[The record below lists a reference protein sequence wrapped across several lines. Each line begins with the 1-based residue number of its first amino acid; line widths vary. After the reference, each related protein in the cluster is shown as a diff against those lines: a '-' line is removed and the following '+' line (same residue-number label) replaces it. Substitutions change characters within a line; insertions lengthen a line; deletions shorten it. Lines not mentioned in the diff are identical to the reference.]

1 MTQPI
6 TSLNQK
12 TLLQIVQEVM
22 GDLGLPKPTSVIGNS
37 DKTVSMLLV
46 HATRI
51 GEQLAARDSMNEG
64 WPVLRKEYTFNLIGY
79 GGFTGNTTEGS
90 NVLTN
95 MSSVTNIAVGMI
107 GSSTEIPYG
116 ATVTAVDPVGMTVT
130 IDQNA
135 TSTAAGAL
143 FSFGDESYPIPADCD
158 HFITQT
164 GWDRSFRWQLV
175 GPLSPQEWQV
185 LKSGISPTGPRL
197 RYRIMGGR
205 IFVNPVPA
213 SLDNLVMEYYSTG
226 WCQSSTGTPQTSWQA
241 DTDTPTLQDRLFT
254 LGMLARFLNRKGLD
268 STAAEREYQEAVEA
282 AIGRAGGARVL
293 PLNARAEPPILLGS
307 ANIPDTGFGS

>member
-12 TLLQIVQEVM
+12 TLLQIIQEVM
-22 GDLGLPKPTSVIGNS
+22 GDLGLPKPLTVIGNT
-37 DKTVSMLLV
+37 DKTVGMLLV

-51 GEQLAARDSMNEG
+51 GEQLAAKGSMNEG
-64 WPVLRKEYTFNLIGY
+64 WPVLRKEYTFNLVGF
-79 GGFTGNTTEGS
+79 GGFTGNTTSGS
-90 NVLTN
+90 NVITG
-95 MSSVTNIAVGMI
+95 MPSTTNITVGMI
-107 GSSTEIPYG
+107 GTSTAIPYG
-116 ATVTAVDPVGMTVT
+116 ATVTAVGANSVT
-130 IDQNA
+130 LDQNA
-135 TSTAAGAL
+135 LSTNTGAQ
-143 FSFGDESYPIPADCD
+143 FSFGNESYAIPVDCD

-197 RYRIMGGR
+197 RYRIMAGK

-213 SLDNLVMEYYSTG
+213 SLDNLVIEYYSTG
-226 WCQSSTGTPQTSWQA
+226 WCQSATGTPQTAWAA

-254 LGMLARFLNRKGLD
+254 LGILARFLNRKGLD
-268 STAAEREYQEAVEA
+268 SSTAQREYEEAVEA
-282 AIGRAGGARVL
+282 AVGRAGGSRVL
-293 PLNARAEPPILLGS
+293 PLNARAEPPVLLGS
-307 ANIPDTGFGS
+307 ANLPDTGFGS

>member
-12 TLLQIVQEVM
+12 TLLQIIQEVM
-22 GDLGLPKPTSVIGNS
+22 GDLGLPRPNTVIGNT

-46 HATRI
+46 HATRV
-51 GEQLAARDSMNEG
+51 GEALANKGSMNEG

-79 GGFTGNTTEGS
+79 GGYTGNTTAGS
-90 NVLTN
+90 NVISGMPSTA
-95 MSSVTNIAVGMI
+95 NITVGMI
-107 GSSTEIPYG
+107 GNSTAIPYG
-116 ATVTAVDPVGMTVT
+116 ATVTAVTSNSVT
-130 IDQNA
+130 LNQNA
-135 TSTAAGAL
+135 LSTNTGAT
-143 FSFGDESYPIPADCD
+143 FAFGNESYPIPADCD
-158 HFITQT
+158 HFITHT

-197 RYRIMGGR
+197 RYRIMDGQ

-213 SLDNLVMEYYSTG
+213 SLDNLVIEYYSTG
-226 WCQSSTGTPQTSWQA
+226 WCQSASGTAQTAWAA

-254 LGMLARFLNRKGLD
+254 LGILARFLNRKGLD
-268 STAAEREYQEAVEA
+268 SGVAQREYDEAVEA
-282 AIGRAGGARVL
+282 AIGRAGGSRVL
-293 PLNARAEPPILLGS
+293 PLNARAEPPVLLGS
-307 ANIPDTGFGS
+307 ANVPDTGFGS